1 MKRIRG
7 GAGLGDAIYLR
18 PVVEHFIRAGER
30 VTVCSDF
37 ADVFAGTGAKTH
49 PFDRF
54 NIDVLAHYTAGKR
67 DPTTNQWQDI
77 CRSAGIDQLELRTD
91 WRVKSRAL
99 IDGLRADAAGRRLIL
114 VHGGRTPMGRT
125 DGFGRELLPQR
136 EAFDAALG
144 ALGDDCFLVRVGKGE
159 DLYQLDV
166 DVDLNGRT
174 SVTDLLD
181 LGSICDGV
189 VGQCSF
195 AIPLAEIF
203 DRPLLV
209 VWAAHGMQHNMHP
222 YIRQITPQKVLS
234 KPTSRYVVD
243 DWQAEKIAEVARTF
257 RRPPLAAVA

>member
-1 MKRIRG
+1 MRIRG
-7 GAGLGDAIYLR
+7 GSGLGDAIYVR
-18 PVVEHFIRAGER
+18 PVVEHFVSAGER

-37 ADVFAGTGAKTH
+37 ADVFIGTSAEVKA
-49 PFDRF
+49 FDRF

-67 DPTTNQWQDI
+67 DPSTNQWQDV
-77 CRSAGIDQLELRTD
+77 CHSAGIDEIALRFD
-91 WRVKSRAL
+91 WRVRSSAL
-99 IDGLRADAAGRRLIL
+99 IDGLRADAAGRQLIL

-136 EAFDAALG
+136 EAFAAVLG

-166 DVDLNGRT
+166 DVDLNGST
-174 SVTDLLD
+174 SVSDLLD
-181 LGSICDGV
+181 IGSVCDGV

-195 AIPLAEIF
+195 AIPLAEVF

-234 KPTSRYVVD
+234 KPTSSFVVD
-243 DWQAEKIAEVARTF
+243 DWPVEKMQEAARAF
-257 RRPPLAAVA
+257 RHL